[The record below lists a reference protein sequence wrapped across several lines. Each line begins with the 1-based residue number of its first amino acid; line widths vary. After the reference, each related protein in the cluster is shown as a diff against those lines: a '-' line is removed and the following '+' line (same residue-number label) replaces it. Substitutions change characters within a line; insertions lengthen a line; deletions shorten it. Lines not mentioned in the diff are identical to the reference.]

1 MKSSKKAL
9 AFALAAAMVVTAF
22 PVTNAEAA
30 STAKLSTTKV
40 TVAAGT
46 AKKQTKS
53 IKVTT
58 PSTWKSVKVKV
69 SSSDKKIATVKA
81 SGKTVKVTAVKKGS
95 AKVTVKVTAK
105 KAGKAV
111 SKTLTA
117 KAKVVG
123 AGLRITSE
131 AAEVNT
137 GATLALT
144 VKKVPSTA
152 KLTYAS
158 KDEAIATVSADGVV
172 TGVKAG
178 KTTITVTSDYGKTV
192 EKEITVVDTVAKLSA
207 VKQTASNSFT
217 ATFTADAS
225 KVTKDGVKVAATDGS
240 SELAVKSVEVS
251 ADKLSANVTVYNNFA
266 DGKEYTV
273 TCNDSTQA
281 FTASVG
287 EVTGVTVKTTEAQLN
302 VKTPISYVLTDANG
316 IDVTPAVDLK
326 AKCNITVEG
335 NYSTAEIGDAS
346 DAYITMTNV
355 GDVAKVSVSYDNGAK
370 DFTPVTGSGEIKC
383 VKAEAVKADALFTT
397 STDINA
403 NSQCAKFYLGLSD
416 KTVAVEEG
424 GADKIVYFCAK
435 DESGKVVSYDKYDV
449 QSSNE
454 DCVTATVEASADNGK
469 FAKISVSG
477 NTVGSASLT
486 VTTSKNGAVKT
497 YVIPVTVTKKDVAV
511 KMTVDVSRRTMSNAV
526 DYEYN
531 SKVTAKLFDAAGNEV
546 PGNYTFEITNNSVTS
561 PASINATGVFT
572 ANNAAAQ
579 TYTVKVSGS
588 DNKTSTVFTRNV
600 SITVQGL
607 SAKAK
612 NSAGVAMTY
621 AVEIDKKALDPNNKD
636 ARTTNAKLYATCNGV
651 FAGYVRED
659 GKIGAAS
666 AGGAATAFADDNT
679 KLDGIKY
686 LAKYGTLKFAAADLV
701 KDTSDAYTDAASY
714 TGAATFNC
722 VKGTSVTYKA
732 NDFGTIAK
740 NGTYTVE
747 FRLHYADVNGK
758 ENTKNTSK
766 DESGNKFA
774 AVTNTFTVNNTV
786 VVPTV
791 TVDTRKVDLA
801 DYVAGLSTDVDMNNN
816 ESSHKSITTDAT
828 SGNEKSSTDGTKLT
842 VKNVKVTDTRAG
854 LDWTFYVPINT
865 TFTQK

>member
-30 STAKLSTTKV
+30 STAKLNKKSV

-46 AKKQTKS
+46 AAKQTKS

-69 SSSDKKIATVKA
+69 SSSNKKIATVKA

-111 SKTLTA
+111 SKTL
-117 KAKVVG
+117 KANVKVVN
-123 AGLRITSE
+123 AGLKFTSD

-137 GATLALT
+137 GATLALS
-144 VKKVPSTA
+144 VKKVPSVAKITYTSSDTA
-152 KLTYAS
+152 V
-158 KDEAIATVSADGVV
+158 ATVSEDGVV

-178 KTTITVTSDYGKTV
+178 KVTITAESDYGKKV
-192 EKEITVVDTVAKLSA
+192 EKEITVVDTVAKLA
-207 VKQTASNSFT
+207 TVKQTASNAFI

-225 KVTKDGVKVAATDGS
+225 KVTKDDVKVAATDGS
-240 SELAVKSVEVS
+240 SELAVKSVELS
-251 ADKLSANVTVYNNFA
+251 ADKLSANVTVYNSFA

-287 EVTGVTVKTTEAQLN
+287 EVTNVTVKTTEAQLN
-302 VKTPISYVLTDANG
+302 VKTPISFVLTDANG

-346 DAYITMTNV
+346 EAYITMTNE
-355 GDVAKVSVSYDNGAK
+355 GDVAKVTVSYDNGAK
-370 DFTPVTGSGEIKC
+370 DFTPVAGSGEIKC
-383 VKAEAVKADALFTT
+383 VKAEAVKANALFTT
-397 STDINA
+397 STDKNT

-416 KTVAVEEG
+416 KSVAVEEG
-424 GADKIVYFCAK
+424 GAAKDVYFCAK
-435 DESGKVVSYDKYDV
+435 DETGKVVSYDKYEV

-454 DCVTATVEASADNGK
+454 DCVTATVSTDNGK
-469 FAKISVSG
+469 YAVLSVSG

-497 YVIPVTVTKKDVAV
+497 FVIPVTVTKKDVAV

-531 SKVTAKLFDAAGNEV
+531 AKVSAQLFDAAGNKV
-546 PGNYTFEITNNSVTS
+546 DGNYTYEITNNSVKS
-561 PASINATGVFT
+561 PASISATGVFT

-600 SITVQGL
+600 SITVQSL

-612 NSAGVAMTY
+612 LSAGVAMTY
-621 AVEIDKKALDPNNKD
+621 AVEIDKKALDPNKND
-636 ARTTNAKLYATCNGV
+636 ARTTTAKLYATCNGV

-659 GKIGAAS
+659 GKIGAAT

-679 KLDGIKY
+679 KLTSVKY
-686 LAKYGTLKFAAADLV
+686 LAKYGTLKFSDGELV
-701 KDTSDAYTDAASY
+701 KSNSDAYNTAKASTY
-714 TGAATFNC
+714 TGAATFKC
-722 VKGTSVTYKA
+722 VKGTNVTYKA
-732 NDFGTIAK
+732 NDFDTIAK

-747 FRLHYADVNGK
+747 FRLVYDSDK
-758 ENTKNTSK
+758 KNTSK
-766 DESGNKFA
+766 DEDGNAYA

-816 ESSHKSITTDAT
+816 TSSHESITADNSAD
-828 SGNEKSSTDGTKLT
+828 NEKPSTDGTKLT

-854 LDWTFYVPINT
+854 LNWTFYVPINT